1 MAQIDLTALE
11 AEAVAE
17 EKAARAAELNDNEK
31 KAHELLERRAEA
43 KSKRF
48 EAERARREVDAG
60 AREAAARAVAG
71 DRYLVRAIDLVS
83 FFPPGTAPTSDR
95 LPTGGV
101 IVVRSP
107 TEEASKQMTRDQEA
121 KKKSA
126 DTILLDVL
134 LSSVVDPSP
143 GDVEASAAA
152 RPFFEAYPGA
162 AANAAGVV
170 LELGG
175 LRQEAAKRGRA

>member
-11 AEAVAE
+11 AEAVTE

-83 FFPPGTAPTSDR
+83 YFPPGTAPTADR
-95 LPTGGV
+95 IPSSGV
-101 IVVRSP
+101 VVVRSP
-107 TEEASKQMTRDQEA
+107 TEDASRQMTRDQDA
-121 KKKSA
+121 KKKA
-126 DTILLDVL
+126 LDTILLEVL
-134 LSSVVDPSP
+134 LASVVDPTSEDP
-143 GDVEASAAA
+143 LL

-162 AANAAGVV
+162 AANAANVV